1 MVVVASGALPS
12 GWAER
17 CRSLGAV
24 SIVPHIVG
32 VLVLLLGVIVSVG
45 LHELGHM
52 IPAKK
57 FGVRVSQYF
66 VGFGP
71 TLWSRTKGETEYGI
85 KAIPLGGFVR
95 LVGMM
100 PPAPAGTRRG
110 TGFWNELVADAR
122 DASVAEVRPGE
133 EHRAFYNLSTPKK
146 LVVMFGGPFMNLLIA
161 TALLAI
167 IVPLGY
173 AAPPVPTATVGAL
186 TECVPASVTSSATGE
201 DCEGRPPAP
210 AVAAGLEPGDE
221 LVTFGGTAVTGWQQL
236 VGLINESA
244 GRPSQVE
251 VLRDGA
257 TVTLTVT
264 PAAVD
269 RPVIDE
275 QGAPV
280 LGDDGEPVVTPGGFV
295 GFAPLLGRDPQSF
308 AGVLPAVGDMTWQT
322 ATMVATLPV
331 RVADAATQAFTSEER
346 AQDSVQSVVG
356 VARISGEIMALD
368 EAIGDRVMIYLSL
381 LASLNIALFVFN
393 MIPFLPLDGGHLV
406 NALYEGGKRTVA
418 RVRGAAVL
426 PGPADVA
433 RMTPVAYVVFL
444 ILLGVGG
451 VLIVADLVDPV
462 RIT

>member
-1 MVVVASGALPS
+1 M
-12 GWAER
+12 
-17 CRSLGAV
+17 
-24 SIVPHIVG
+24 SIVPHVVG
-32 VLVLLLGVIVSVG
+32 WLVLLLGIIVSVG

-71 TLWSRTKGETEYGI
+71 TVWSRTKGETEYGI

-110 TGFWNELVADAR
+110 TGFWSELVADAR

-146 LVVMFGGPFMNLLIA
+146 LIVMFGGPFVNLVIA
-161 TALLAI
+161 TVLIGI
-167 IVPLGY
+167 ILVGY
-173 AAPPVPTATVGAL
+173 GTMVTSTTVAQL
-186 TECVPASVTSSATGE
+186 SECVPASVTSDASGDE
-201 DCEGRPPAP
+201 CEGRPAAP
-210 AVAAGLEPGDE
+210 AAAAGLEPGDE
-221 LVTFGGTAVTGWQQL
+221 IVAFGGAEVHSWQQL
-236 VGLINESA
+236 VGLINDSA
-244 GRPSQVE
+244 GQTSQVA
-251 VLRDGA
+251 VLRDGER
-257 TVTLTVT
+257 VTLEVT
-264 PAAVD
+264 PARTD
-269 RPVIDE
+269 RPVVDE
-275 QGAPV
+275 QGTAV
-280 LGDDGEPVVTPGGFV
+280 IGADGEPVVQPGGFV
-295 GFAPLLGRDPQSF
+295 GFSPLQVREPQPLSS
-308 AGVLPAVGDMTWQT
+308 VLPAVGEQTWQT
-322 ATMVATLPV
+322 LTMVATLPV
-331 RVADAATQAFTSEER
+331 RVADAATQAFTAEER

-356 VARISGEIMALD
+356 VARISGEIWALD
-368 EAIGDRVMIYLSL
+368 EAILDRVMFFLSL
-381 LASLNIALFVFN
+381 LASLNIALFAFN
-393 MIPFLPLDGGHLV
+393 MIPLLPLDGGHLV
-406 NALYEGGKRTVA
+406 NALYEGGKRTLA

-451 VLIVADLVDPV
+451 VLILADLVDPV

>member
-1 MVVVASGALPS
+1 
-12 GWAER
+12 
-17 CRSLGAV
+17 V
-24 SIVPHIVG
+24 SIVPHVVG
-32 VLVLLLGVIVSVG
+32 WLVLLLGIIVSVG

-52 IPAKK
+52 VPAKK
-57 FGVRVSQYF
+57 FGVRVSQYM

-110 TGFWNELVADAR
+110 TGFWSELVADAR

-146 LVVMFGGPFMNLLIA
+146 LIVMFGGPFVNLLIA
-161 TALLAI
+161 TVLIGVIL
-167 IVPLGY
+167 VGY
-173 AAPPVPTATVGAL
+173 GTMTVSTTVAQL
-186 TECVPASVTSSATGE
+186 SECVPASVTSTASGD
-201 DCEGRPPAP
+201 DCEGQPAAP
-210 AVAAGLEPGDE
+210 AAAAGLEPGDE
-221 LVTFGGTAVTGWQQL
+221 IVAFGGAEVHSWQQL
-236 VGLINESA
+236 VGLINDSA
-244 GRPSQVE
+244 GRSSDVV
-251 VLRDGA
+251 VLRDGER
-257 TVTLTVT
+257 VTLEVT
-264 PAAVD
+264 PAVTD
-269 RPVIDE
+269 RPVVDE
-275 QGAPV
+275 QGAAV
-280 LGDDGEPVVTPGGFV
+280 LGDDGKPVVRPGGFV
-295 GFAPLLGRDPQSF
+295 GFSPLQVREPQPVSS
-308 AGVLPAVGDMTWQT
+308 VLPAVGEQTWQT
-322 ATMVATLPV
+322 VTMVATLPV
-331 RVADAATQAFTSEER
+331 RVADAATQAFTAEER
-346 AQDSVQSVVG
+346 SQDSVQSVVG

-368 EAIGDRVMIYLSL
+368 EAILDRVMFFLSL
-381 LASLNIALFVFN
+381 LASLNIALFAFN
-393 MIPFLPLDGGHLV
+393 MIPLLPLDGGHLV
-406 NALYEGGKRTVA
+406 NALYEGGKRTIA

>member
-1 MVVVASGALPS
+1 
-12 GWAER
+12 
-17 CRSLGAV
+17 V

-32 VLVLLLGVIVSVG
+32 WLVLLVGVMVSIG

-57 FGVRVSQYF
+57 FGVRVSQYM

-110 TGFWNELVADAR
+110 TGFWSELVADAR

-146 LVVMFGGPFMNLLIA
+146 LVVMFGGPFVNLLIA
-161 TALLAI
+161 TFLMGVIL
-167 IVPLGY
+167 VGY
-173 AAPPVPTATVGAL
+173 GLPAVSTTVAQL
-186 TECVPASVTSSATGE
+186 SECVPASVTSTATGD
-201 DCEGRPPAP
+201 DCEGQPAAP
-210 AVAAGLEPGDE
+210 AAAAGLEPGDE
-221 LVTFGGTAVTGWQQL
+221 IVAFGGTDVTSWQQL

-244 GRPSQVE
+244 GRESEVV
-251 VLRDGA
+251 VLRDGER
-257 TVTLTVT
+257 TTLEVT
-264 PAAVD
+264 PARTD
-269 RPVIDE
+269 RPVVDE
-275 QGAPV
+275 DGAAV
-280 LGDDGEPVVTPGGFV
+280 LGADGEPLVEPGGFV
-295 GFAPLLGRDPQSF
+295 GFSPLQVREQQPLWR
-308 AGVLPAVGDMTWQT
+308 VLPEVGNMTWQT
-322 ATMVATLPV
+322 ATMVATFPV
-331 RVADAATQAFTSEER
+331 RLADAATEAFTAEER
-346 AQDSVQSVVG
+346 SPDSIQSVVG

-368 EAIGDRVMIYLSL
+368 EAILDRVMFFLSL

-393 MIPFLPLDGGHLV
+393 MIPLLPLDGGHLV

-418 RVRGAAVL
+418 RVRRAAVL

-433 RMTPVAYVVFL
+433 RMTPVAYVVFM

-451 VLIVADLVDPV
+451 ILIVADLVDPV

>member
-1 MVVVASGALPS
+1 
-12 GWAER
+12 
-17 CRSLGAV
+17 V
-24 SIVPHIVG
+24 SIVPHIIG

-110 TGFWNELVADAR
+110 TGFWSELVADAR

-146 LVVMFGGPFMNLLIA
+146 LIVMFGGPFVNLVIATVLIA
-161 TALLAI
+161 VVL
-167 IVPLGY
+167 VGY
-173 AAPPVPTATVGAL
+173 GTLTVSTTVAQL
-186 TECVPASVTSSATGE
+186 SECVPASVTSSATGD
-201 DCEGRPPAP
+201 DCEGRPAAP
-210 AVAAGLEPGDE
+210 AAAAGLEPGDE
-221 LVTFGGTAVTGWQQL
+221 IVAFGGAEVHSWQQL
-236 VGLINESA
+236 VGLINDSA
-244 GRPSQVE
+244 GQTSQVA
-251 VLRDGA
+251 VLRDGER
-257 TVTLTVT
+257 VTLEVT
-264 PAAVD
+264 PARTD
-269 RPVIDE
+269 RPVVDE
-275 QGAPV
+275 QGTAV
-280 LGDDGEPVVTPGGFV
+280 VGADGEPVVQPGGFV
-295 GFAPLLGRDPQSF
+295 GFSPLQVREPQPLSS
-308 AGVLPAVGDMTWQT
+308 VLPAVGDQTWQT
-322 ATMVATLPV
+322 LTMVATLPV
-331 RVADAATQAFTSEER
+331 RVADAATQAFTPAER

-368 EAIGDRVMIYLSL
+368 EAIVDRVMIYLSL
-381 LASLNIALFVFN
+381 LASLNIALFAFN
-393 MIPFLPLDGGHLV
+393 MIPLLPLDGGHLV
-406 NALYEGGKRTVA
+406 NALYEGGKRTLA

>member
-1 MVVVASGALPS
+1 M
-12 GWAER
+12 
-17 CRSLGAV
+17 
-24 SIVPHIVG
+24 SIVPHIIG

-52 IPAKK
+52 VPAKK
-57 FGVRVSQYF
+57 FGVRVSQYM

-100 PPAPAGTRRG
+100 PPAPPGTRRG
-110 TGFWNELVADAR
+110 TGFWSELVADAR

-146 LVVMFGGPFMNLLIA
+146 LIVMFGGPFVNLVIATVLIA
-161 TALLAI
+161 VVL
-167 IVPLGY
+167 VGY
-173 AAPPVPTATVGAL
+173 GTLTVSTTVAQL
-186 TECVPASVTSSATGE
+186 SECVPASVTSTASGD
-201 DCEGRPPAP
+201 DCEGRPAAP

-221 LVTFGGTAVTGWQQL
+221 IVAFGGTEVHSWQQL
-236 VGLINESA
+236 VGLINDSA
-244 GRPSQVE
+244 GQTSQVA
-251 VLRDGA
+251 VLRDGER
-257 TVTLTVT
+257 VTLEVT
-264 PAAVD
+264 PARTD
-269 RPVIDE
+269 RPVVDD
-275 QGAPV
+275 QGAAV
-280 LGDDGEPVVTPGGFV
+280 IGADGEPVVQPGGFV
-295 GFAPLLGRDPQSF
+295 GFSPLQVREPQPLSS
-308 AGVLPAVGDMTWQT
+308 VLPAVGEQTWQT
-322 ATMVATLPV
+322 LTMVATLPV
-331 RVADAATQAFTSEER
+331 RVADAATQAFTPQER

-368 EAIGDRVMIYLSL
+368 EAILDRVMIYLSL
-381 LASLNIALFVFN
+381 LASLNIALFAFN
-393 MIPFLPLDGGHLV
+393 MIPLLPLDGGHLV
-406 NALYEGGKRTVA
+406 NALYEGGKRTLA
-418 RVRGAAVL
+418 RVRGATVL

>member
-1 MVVVASGALPS
+1 M
-12 GWAER
+12 
-17 CRSLGAV
+17 

-110 TGFWNELVADAR
+110 TGFWSELVADAR

-146 LVVMFGGPFMNLLIA
+146 LIVMFGGPFMNLVIA
-161 TALLAI
+161 TVLIGVIL
-167 IVPLGY
+167 VGY
-173 AAPPVPTATVGAL
+173 GAMTVSTTVAQL
-186 TECVPASVTSSATGE
+186 SECVPASVTSTASGD
-201 DCEGRPPAP
+201 DCEGQPAAP

-221 LVTFGGTAVTGWQQL
+221 IVSFGGAEVHSWQQL
-236 VGLINESA
+236 VGLINDSA
-244 GRPSQVE
+244 GRESEVL
-251 VLRDGA
+251 VLRDGER
-257 TVTLTVT
+257 TTLEVT
-264 PAAVD
+264 PAPAD
-269 RPVIDE
+269 RPVVDE
-275 QGAPV
+275 RGAPV
-280 LGDDGEPVVTPGGFV
+280 LDAGGEPVVAEGGFV
-295 GFAPLLGRDPQSF
+295 GFSPLQVREPQPISS
-308 AGVLPAVGDMTWQT
+308 VLPAVGDQTWQT
-322 ATMVATLPV
+322 MTMVATLPV

-346 AQDSVQSVVG
+346 SQDSIQSMVG

-368 EAIGDRVMIYLSL
+368 EAILDRVMFFLSL

-393 MIPFLPLDGGHLV
+393 LIPFLPLDGGHLV
-406 NALYEGGKRTVA
+406 NALYEGGKRTLA